1 MRPAKELQ
9 DSSFVRRDAQS
20 YLCWR
25 KNPWVYCLFYTVLVI
40 LFGAVVRITGSGAGC
55 GQHWPS
61 CKGDIVHLPQSVETV
76 IELTHRV
83 TSLTSMLL
91 VWGLAIWTYRSGR
104 FSLATRRSALGASF
118 GMLLEA
124 LVGAALVLL
133 ALVGENDSVY
143 RAVIMGAHLCA
154 TSLLLYFLVLL
165 VLRTTPLASLKP
177 PLQIKTS
184 IRFLGRGGM
193 ALLLLISAA
202 GAVTALGDTLYPVS
216 ETGSGLGLLS
226 GKSQGQHFLESL
238 RAFHPVLAI
247 VGAFFLYWG
256 GPRFGADKSLSLGLR
271 LLLGAQLVAGF
282 SNIALN
288 APGWMQVVH
297 LLLANTIWMLWVA
310 LYERSGQVPSAV
322 KTTA

>member
-1 MRPAKELQ
+1 
-9 DSSFVRRDAQS
+9 
-20 YLCWR
+20 
-25 KNPWVYCLFYTVLVI
+25 VI

-61 CKGDIVHLPQSVETV
+61 CKGEVVHLPQSVETV

-91 VWGLAIWTYRSGR
+91 VWGLTIWAYRSRR
-104 FSLATRRSALGASF
+104 FTLPVRRAALGASF

-133 ALVGENDSVY
+133 ALVGDNDSVY

-165 VLRTTPLASLKP
+165 VLRTTKLPLP
-177 PLQIKTS
+177 PSHPQAVRAL
-184 IRFLGRGGM
+184 RFLGRGGM
-193 ALLLLISAA
+193 GLLLLISAA

-216 ETGSGLGLLS
+216 ETGSGLGLLG

-238 RAFHPVLAI
+238 RAFHPALAI
-247 VGAFFLYWG
+247 GGAFLLYWG
-256 GPRFGADKSLSLGLR
+256 GPRFGADRGLTLGLR
-271 LLLGAQLVAGF
+271 LVLGAQLVAGF
-282 SNIALN
+282 ANIALN

-310 LYERSGQVPSAV
+310 LYERRSYASSEVLLAD
-322 KTTA
+322 